1 MLRVLLDLL
10 HYLIGLIILG
20 FFIWIIVKIH
30 TYFSKDNI
38 LLDEVLGQMKQTQ
51 LM

>member
-20 FFIWIIVKIH
+20 FVIWIIVKIH